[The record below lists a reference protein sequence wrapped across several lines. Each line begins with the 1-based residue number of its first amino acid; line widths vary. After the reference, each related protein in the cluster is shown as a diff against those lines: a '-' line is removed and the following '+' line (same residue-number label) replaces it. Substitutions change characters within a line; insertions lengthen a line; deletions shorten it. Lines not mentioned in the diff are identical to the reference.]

1 MGLRQKK
8 CYNQESVFEFDK
20 FKMIDISIKKEALVS
35 FFILSTYKK
44 INVDR
49 CKSPKSRLLKY
60 LNTVTIAIVIRILQR
75 PQMFDPDSKNRGS
88 TIRKHQIRDIILSL
102 A

>member
-35 FFILSTYKK
+35 FFYT
-44 INVDR
+44 
-49 CKSPKSRLLKY
+49 
-60 LNTVTIAIVIRILQR
+60 
-75 PQMFDPDSKNRGS
+75 
-88 TIRKHQIRDIILSL
+88 
-102 A
+102 